1 MDDVLGGFTDPSRF
15 DAFLTDR
22 KAILARRIDAAV
34 ATLAAVE
41 GLRGLVLA
49 VGVGR
54 GVGVV
59 LGRGPIRLAA
69 TGRRGRCFG

>member
-1 MDDVLGGFTDPSRF
+1 MEDVLGGFTDPSRF

-22 KAILARRIDAAV
+22 KVILARRVDEAV
-34 ATLAAVE
+34 AALAAVE

-54 GVGVV
+54 GVVV
-59 LGRGPIRLAA
+59 VRGRGLIRLAA